1 MAPEFDG
8 LAPIGLKVV
17 LTIEALD
24 DEAHLA
30 MHNSADGMTGDLVQL
45 VDAYMAEQI
54 TGTWVVAT
62 KVSRLVR

>member
-1 MAPEFDG
+1 MDFDG

-24 DEAHLA
+24 DDAHLA
-30 MHNSADGMTGDLVQL
+30 MHNSADGMTGEIVRL
-45 VDAYMAEQI
+45 VDEYMAGQI
-54 TGTWVVAT
+54 EGTWVVAT